1 VSLHSI
7 DDGICLLAIILRC
20 AANASQIIKI
30 NIRRATNEIIAPSDE
45 TTFHLVSASG

>member
-7 DDGICLLAIILRC
+7 DDGICDVAIILRC
-20 AANASQIIKI
+20 ADSASQIIKI
-30 NIRRATNEIIAPSDE
+30 NIRRATNEIIAPNDD